1 MVKTIGVI
9 SIKGGVGKTTVTTN
23 LGAVLANEFNK
34 KVLIVDANFS
44 APNLGLHLGV
54 VKPEKSTIHDVVL
67 GKVAPEKA
75 TYIHDAGFHFM
86 PGSLV
91 SSGSVD
97 VHALK
102 KKLRDFKNNYD
113 IVLIDSSPTLNS
125 EILATMLAS
134 DELLVVTSPDYPTLS
149 CTIRAI
155 KLAKQRNTPITGLVL
170 NKKKGKNFELGLKDI
185 EELSDVPVIAVLPDT
200 DKVLEAL
207 ANATPAVLYE
217 PNHDISA
224 EYKKLAACLIGEK
237 FKDKRLGAQLK
248 NLFSFG
254 KIEKQDAN
262 RAAVYKDRIK
272 V

>member
-1 MVKTIGVI
+1 MI

-67 GKVAPEKA
+67 GKVSPEKA

-91 SSGSVD
+91 SSGSID

-102 KKLRDFKNNYD
+102 KKLRDFKKNYD
-113 IVLIDSSPTLNS
+113 VVLIDSSPTLNS

-170 NKKKGKNFELGLKDI
+170 NKKKGKNFELSLKDV
-185 EELSDVPVIAVLPDT
+185 EELSDVPVLAVLPDT

-207 ANATPAVLYE
+207 ANATPASLYE
-217 PNHDISA
+217 PNHDLSV

-237 FKDKRLGAQLK
+237 YKDGRIKSQIK
-248 NLFSFG
+248 DLFSMG
-254 KIEKQDAN
+254 KISKQDSN
-262 RAAVYKDRIK
+262 RAAVYKDRIML
-272 V
+272 